1 MDPIIN
7 KTKENEDKEN
17 SNKSNYQKF
26 ANFIF
31 ILLKVKKWMKRRI
44 LEKKVYFKFYCTHK
58 KSLLIA
64 IDPQQRDNLLKK
76 FWSYLDYFNNVPELD
91 EAQHFWLE
99 KIDED
104 SFDFVKIY
112 DSKTTEFGILKIFK
126 GEMNSQENKKKLEL
140 MKVEDDIMKKIEGQI
155 RSREANIQ
163 EYFLKYGGIFKDSKK
178 TNSILFKTEYWCSN
192 LEKVLKAGKVYSCSE
207 LVHVLTKLVEG
218 FALLEEFGIPHRDIR
233 PQNIVFVES
242 NCNGRTEFFYKITNF
257 SLSTEVT
264 TIVKEIAFTPGLFKG
279 KPNDYSAP
287 EVRYLRE
294 KNLEAVYKPFLADVY
309 SLGVVLFKMIK
320 PNWDPMD
327 LKPGL
332 LNNKEVMKGYEEI
345 LVILK
350 GMLEEDISKRWSF
363 KQILEYLK
371 NHPEIVT
378 QIPTDE
384 AHFCYKSKREFEDT
398 KNELEKWFESHKNLY
413 LTYIELSRLKEAKFF
428 LDIAWENLEK
438 RKKVQKN
445 ENDKTLLEQELFC
458 YNAFGD
464 WYTQNGSLALAEQN
478 LDQSMQ
484 KFKAW
489 QEKTGGKGRET
500 HAMKTM
506 KAYILRLMG
515 NLNLAKGNLVKTEE
529 CYNESLKIYE
539 GISGE
544 KNAEVATAYNK
555 LGTLQFHL
563 GNLKKAEDLYVN
575 SMRIR
580 LNLFGDQH
588 IEMAGSYN
596 NLAQLNFHMGCYAE
610 AQDFYGK
617 SLAIF
622 QKYFG
627 ENHALVAITY
637 NNLGLLYDQL
647 GEMNKAEEFYFKSL
661 KIRQSLSSEDNSEIA
676 ALYNNLGIMYDNNGD
691 LVKAEENYLKS
702 LKILQKIFG
711 DDSINVADL
720 YNNLGVLEF
729 NTGNYSKSEEFYLKA
744 LTIRERV
751 FGENHLE
758 VANTLN
764 NLGFLYYKI
773 EKHSQAEVYTLRAVK
788 VREQILGDSHIDV
801 ADSLSNLSQI
811 YEALKENKKALD
823 YAEKGYKIA
832 VELLGETDPKTLEF
846 QESIKKIKKS
856 ITSE

>member
-140 MKVEDDIMKKIEGQI
+140 MKVEDDIMKKIEEQI

-192 LEKVLKAGKVYSCSE
+192 LEKVLKAGKLYSCSE
-207 LVHVLTKLVEG
+207 WVHVLTKLVEG

-233 PQNIVFVES
+233 PQNIVFVE
-242 NCNGRTEFFYKITNF
+242 NNFNGRTEFFYKITNF
-257 SLSTEVT
+257 NLSTEVT
-264 TIVKEIAFTPGLFKG
+264 TIGKEISFTPGLFKG
-279 KPNDYSAP
+279 KPNESSAP

-294 KNLEAVYKPFLADVY
+294 KNLEAVYQPFLADVY

-320 PNWDPMD
+320 PNWEPMD
-327 LKPGL
+327 LKPEL
-332 LNNKEVMKGYEEI
+332 SNNMEIMKGYENI

-350 GMLEEDISKRWSF
+350 GMMEEDISKRWSF
-363 KQILEYLK
+363 KKILEYLK
-371 NHPEIVT
+371 NHPEIAT

-398 KNELEKWFESHKNLY
+398 KNDLEKWFESYKNLY
-413 LTYIELSRLKEAKFF
+413 LSYIELSRFKEAKFF
-428 LDIAWENLEK
+428 LDIAWENLKK

-445 ENDKTLLEQELFC
+445 ENEETFLEQELFC

-464 WYTQNGSLALAEQN
+464 WYTQNGNLALAEKN
-478 LDQSMQ
+478 IDQSMQ
-484 KFKAW
+484 KYNAW
-489 QEKTGGKGRET
+489 QEKNGGKGKET
-500 HAMKTM
+500 HSMKTM
-506 KAYILRLMG
+506 NAYILRLMG
-515 NLNLAKGNLVKTEE
+515 NLNLAKGNLAKTEE
-529 CYNESLKIYE
+529 FYNESLKIYE

-555 LGTLQFHL
+555 LGNLQFNL
-563 GNLKKAEDLYVN
+563 RNLKKAED
-575 SMRIR
+575 
-580 LNLFGDQH
+580 
-588 IEMAGSYN
+588 
-596 NLAQLNFHMGCYAE
+596 
-610 AQDFYGK
+610 
-617 SLAIF
+617 
-622 QKYFG
+622 
-627 ENHALVAITY
+627 
-637 NNLGLLYDQL
+637 
-647 GEMNKAEEFYFKSL
+647 
-661 KIRQSLSSEDNSEIA
+661 
-676 ALYNNLGIMYDNNGD
+676 
-691 LVKAEENYLKS
+691 
-702 LKILQKIFG
+702 
-711 DDSINVADL
+711 
-720 YNNLGVLEF
+720 
-729 NTGNYSKSEEFYLKA
+729 
-744 LTIRERV
+744 
-751 FGENHLE
+751 
-758 VANTLN
+758 
-764 NLGFLYYKI
+764 
-773 EKHSQAEVYTLRAVK
+773 
-788 VREQILGDSHIDV
+788 
-801 ADSLSNLSQI
+801 
-811 YEALKENKKALD
+811 
-823 YAEKGYKIA
+823 
-832 VELLGETDPKTLEF
+832 
-846 QESIKKIKKS
+846 
-856 ITSE
+856 